1 MAQGQMEMI
10 VPVLSQTSVRSAE
23 RSGPDRGS
31 KIRSRVSRGIRC
43 LELPSL
49 NTMGTQG
56 RMQVWKGKKKVSN
69 HTSSLATTRNLC

>member
-10 VPVLSQTSVRSAE
+10 VPMLSQTSVCSAG
-23 RSGPDRGS
+23 RTGPDKVS

-49 NTMGTQG
+49 NTMGTQR
-56 RMQVWKGKKKVSN
+56 RMQVGKGKKVSN
-69 HTSSLATTRNLC
+69 HTS